1 MKVSIQGQKASY
13 SHIATAEWFGKE
25 TEILSRDSFREVF
38 EDLDKNRAESIIV
51 PIENSTYGSIYQ
63 NYDLLTEFG
72 YEIVGEIYLRIN
84 FHLIVLP
91 ETKFEDIETLYVH
104 PVALGQIQS
113 FVKDNPQITFI
124 EHADTAGSVK
134 KVRDEHLKNAAGTAS
149 KFAAE
154 FYEMKILEENI
165 HENPKNYTRFYILS
179 KTPKGVLL
187 SSQHRSS
194 SADEQGKTTLQF
206 QLGEE
211 AGSLYKSLRA
221 FADRDIALS
230 KIESRPIINTDWE
243 YRFYLDVMSGVDDE
257 KMQSAMNELKDYVR
271 ELVVLGSYKQG
282 EYVNT

>member
-1 MKVSIQGQKASY
+1 MTVSIQGQKASY
-13 SHIATAEWFGKE
+13 SHIAAAEWFGKNV
-25 TEILSRDSFREVF
+25 EIISRNSFREVF
-38 EDLDKNRAESIIV
+38 EDLKKNRVESIVI

-72 YEIVGEIYLRIN
+72 YEIVGEIYLKIN

-91 ETKFEDIETLYVH
+91 GVEFKNIETVFVH

-113 FVKDNPQITFI
+113 FVKSNPQINFI
-124 EHADTAGSVK
+124 EHHDTAGSVK
-134 KVRDEHLKNAAGTAS
+134 KVRDEHLEKAAGAAS
-149 KFAAE
+149 KFSAE
-154 FYEMKILEENI
+154 FYEMKILKENI

-187 SSQHRSS
+187 SSKHRSG

-243 YRFYLDVMSGVDDE
+243 YRFYLDVMAGMNDE
-257 KMQSAMNELKDYVR
+257 KMQSALKELGDYVSK
-271 ELVVLGSYKQG
+271 LKILGSYKQG